1 MTGSPS
7 KAHAV
12 SRFSVRKGPRQ
23 ERSRVTVESIMQA
36 TLELIA
42 KDGFHTLTTTKI
54 AERAGISVGSLY
66 EYFPNREAILLSL
79 YESTSSR
86 VANVAR
92 KVIVDILDM
101 PIEKGIPKSIEAL
114 LVVHGANR
122 LILLD
127 MVTEMP
133 ELKLITH
140 PISYDSLMR
149 SAISTYLQHFGV
161 QMTPKELERRLFFI
175 KQIVMGCIR
184 QYLQH
189 PPSRLSRREFVD
201 DLSRILV
208 PYIKEVSAQQ

>member
-1 MTGSPS
+1 
-7 KAHAV
+7 
-12 SRFSVRKGPRQ
+12 
-23 ERSRVTVESIMQA
+23 
-36 TLELIA
+36 
-42 KDGFHTLTTTKI
+42 
-54 AERAGISVGSLY
+54 
-66 EYFPNREAILLSL
+66 
-79 YESTSSR
+79 
-86 VANVAR
+86 
-92 KVIVDILDM
+92 
-101 PIEKGIPKSIEAL
+101 
-114 LVVHGANR
+114 